1 MDSNGEEQDTLSR
14 TSVGERSPAEVGP
27 HLTADRGEDEYEDAG
42 ALKKVD
48 SLRDANSVTSTS
60 R

>member
-1 MDSNGEEQDTLSR
+1 MDSNGEEQDALSR

-27 HLTADRGEDEYEDAG
+27 RLTADRGEDEDTG

-48 SLRDANSVTSTS
+48 SLRDADSVTSTS

>member
-1 MDSNGEEQDTLSR
+1 MDSNGEEHDTLSR

-27 HLTADRGEDEYEDAG
+27 HLTADRGEDEDAS

-48 SLRDANSVTSTS
+48 SLRDADSVTSTS